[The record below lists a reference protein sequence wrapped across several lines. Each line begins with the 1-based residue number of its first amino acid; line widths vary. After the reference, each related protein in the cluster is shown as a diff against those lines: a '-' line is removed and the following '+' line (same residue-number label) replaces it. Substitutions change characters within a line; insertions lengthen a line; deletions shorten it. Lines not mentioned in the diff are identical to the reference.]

1 MESITSLVSK
11 QTTDYNNI
19 AQRYDILEKSDVT
32 LWHIGYQ
39 NLLSHLEPVVNKT
52 ILDYGC
58 GSGTF
63 CRFLRESQA
72 IVTGVDLSENM
83 INVATKGYSHDIA
96 YHHITSG
103 SLDFLPAN
111 SFDFVVLNFIL
122 CTIST
127 CHEIFMILN
136 SIKRI
141 LKNDGSIVIMNSNW
155 DKSNGKE
162 FISFKMEYCAN
173 LSSGKAVTAV
183 IKSEPPIYLN
193 DYYWSQEDYCALL
206 AKSDFK
212 NCRINEPLASG
223 NEFPWIDEKSNPPYY
238 IIEAKK

>member
-1 MESITSLVSK
+1 MKTGASPSSDQL
-11 QTTDYNNI
+11 TDYNDI

-39 NLLSHLEPVVNKT
+39 NLLSHLEPIVNKS

-83 INVATKGYSHDIA
+83 INVAKIGYQHDIN
-96 YHHITSG
+96 YYHITSG
-103 SLDFLPAN
+103 NLDFLAAN
-111 SFDFVVLNFIL
+111 SFDFVVLNFVL

-127 CHEIFMILN
+127 RDEIFEIMN
-136 SIKRI
+136 SIYRVVK
-141 LKNDGSIVIMNSNW
+141 DSGSILIMNSNW

-162 FISFKMEYCAN
+162 FISFKRKN
-173 LSSGKAVTAV
+173 
-183 IKSEPPIYLN
+183 
-193 DYYWSQEDYCALL
+193 
-206 AKSDFK
+206 FK
-212 NCRINEPLASG
+212 NLFSKNSG
-223 NEFPWIDEKSNPPYY
+223 CNNSKKTPPFF
-238 IIEAKK
+238 

>member
-1 MESITSLVSK
+1 METGTLPSSDK
-11 QTTDYNNI
+11 PTDYDDI
-19 AQRYDILEKSDVT
+19 AQRYDILVKSDVT

-39 NLLSHLEPVVNKT
+39 NLLSNLEPVVNKT

-58 GSGTF
+58 GSGSF
-63 CRFLRESQA
+63 CRFLSEFQA

-83 INVATKGYSHDIA
+83 INVARKGYSHNIA

-103 SLDFLPAN
+103 NLDFLPAN
-111 SFDFVVLNFIL
+111 FFDFVVLNFVL

-127 CHEIFMILN
+127 WHEIFIILN

-162 FISFKMEYCAN
+162 FISFKMEYCAT

-183 IKSEPPIYLN
+183 IKTEPPIYLN
-193 DYYWSQEDYCALL
+193 DYYWSQEDYFALL

-223 NEFPWIDEKSNPPYY
+223 NEFPWIDEDLYPPYF